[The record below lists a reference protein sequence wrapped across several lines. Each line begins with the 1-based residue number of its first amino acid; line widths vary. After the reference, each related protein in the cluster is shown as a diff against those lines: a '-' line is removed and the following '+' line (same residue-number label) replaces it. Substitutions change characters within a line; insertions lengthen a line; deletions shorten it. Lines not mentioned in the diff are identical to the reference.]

1 MIIELLH
8 AFKINEYFPRPKCR
22 DLFKFKVQLA
32 NVEEKSFNIVDKKNI
47 FQTNGVWVTNTGK
60 RVQLRDVF
68 LPSLTEVERVV
79 LQKQA
84 SEKIQQL
91 GVTLTPQGDY
101 NTPAL
106 HVIKNSFTLYIHTNI
121 ES

>member
-1 MIIELLH
+1 M
-8 AFKINEYFPRPKCR
+8 

-32 NVEEKSFNIVDKKNI
+32 SVEENLFLFIIVDKKND
-47 FQTNGVWVTNTGK
+47 FQINGLWVTNTGK

-84 SEKIQQL
+84 AEKIQQL
-91 GVTLTPQGDY
+91 GVTLTPQGNYSLPCD
-101 NTPAL
+101 
-106 HVIKNSFTLYIHTNI
+106 
-121 ES
+121 